1 MSHKSKKSLVRQ
13 VQEAYDSMLAIGQS
27 KHQDKIDGVTGDKIY
42 SWSTYNNYMR
52 HANYFVKYCKDE
64 HGCRTLEQCKP
75 YINEWLSKRIQ
86 SGLSSFTI
94 KLEAA
99 ALAKLYH
106 CSTTDFIKTPA
117 RKREDINRSRG
128 EKVRDSH
135 FSENNHKELVEFCKS
150 TGLRRSEL
158 KVLTGDK
165 LVQKN
170 NQYYIIVNRGSK
182 GGRYREAV
190 VIGDIENVKWLMNKA
205 GQERTF
211 TKIPEGA
218 DIHGYRAE
226 YATTLYNK
234 LARPIEEIPYDAIHP
249 GIGILYQS
257 DVYNCRND
265 RKGVKWDKKAMLEV
279 SKALGH
285 NRISVIAGHYLY

>member
-1 MSHKSKKSLVRQ
+1 MSHKNKKSLVRQ

-27 KHQDKIDGVTGDKIY
+27 KHQDKIDGFTGDKIY

-52 HANYFVKYCKDE
+52 HANYFVKYCKEE
-64 HGCRTLEQCKP
+64 HGCKTLEQCKL
-75 YINEWLSKRIQ
+75 YINEWLSKRMQ
-86 SGLSSFTI
+86 EELSSFTV

-106 CSTTDFIKTPA
+106 CSTVDFIKTPA
-117 RKREDINRSRG
+117 RKRADINRSRG

-190 VIGDIENVKWLMNKA
+190 VIGNIENVKRLMNKA

-211 TKIPEGA
+211 NKIPEGA

-226 YATTLYNK
+226 YATALYNK
-234 LARPIEEIPYDAIHP
+234 LARPIEELPYDAIHP

-257 DVYNCRND
+257 DVYNCRKD
-265 RKGVKWDKKAMLEV
+265 RKGIKWDKKAMLEV

-285 NRISVIAGHYLY
+285 NRISVIAGHYLH

>member
-1 MSHKSKKSLVRQ
+1 MSHKNKKSLVRQ

-75 YINEWLSKRIQ
+75 YINEWLSKRIRE
-86 SGLSSFTI
+86 GLSSFTI

-99 ALAKLYH
+99 ALAKLYR
-106 CSTTDFIKTPA
+106 CSTKDFIKTPA
-117 RKREDINRSRG
+117 RKRENIKRSRG

-135 FSENNHKELVEFCKS
+135 FSERNHKELVEFCRS
-150 TGLRRSEL
+150 TGLRRAEL

-165 LVQKN
+165 LLYKEGK
-170 NQYYIIVNRGSK
+170 YYIIVDRGSK
-182 GGRYREAV
+182 GGRYREAPA
-190 VIGDIENVKWLMNKA
+190 IGDIENVKTLMNKA
-205 GQERTF
+205 GNEKVFSR
-211 TKIPEGA
+211 IPEGA

-226 YATTLYNK
+226 YATAIYNMH
-234 LARPIEEIPYDAIHP
+234 ARPIEEIPYDAINM
-249 GIGILYQS
+249 GLGTLYKTE
-257 DVYNCRND
+257 VYHCR
-265 RKGVKWDKKAMLEV
+265 GDKKGIKLDKLAMMEA

-285 NRISVIAGHYLY
+285 SRISIVAAHYIR